1 MSQQKGIKD
10 LIDAYKTIRE
20 RTIKFLKKVPEE
32 KWAWRPHELLGSL
45 GMQVRHMSTSQQSYI
60 EGIKKGKIDFSKK
73 EFNKEI
79 ETNKD
84 KAIRRLQELDKELFD
99 LINSLKDFNKKIIFV
114 DGVSGTTEETLTNIV
129 NYMIEHE
136 FYHQGIFTCYGRLA
150 GMGKFLFM

>member
-1 MSQQKGIKD
+1 MTQKSIND
-10 LIDAYKTIRE
+10 LIENYKTIRD

-32 KWAWRPHELLGSL
+32 KWTWRPHELLGSF

-60 EGIKKGKIDFSKK
+60 EGIKKGKIDFSQKD
-73 EFNKEI
+73 FDKEI

-84 KAIRRLQELDKELFD
+84 KAIKRLKELDKELFN
-99 LINSLKDFNKKIIFV
+99 LINSIKNPNLKIIFV
-114 DGVSGTTEETLTNIV
+114 EGVSGISEETITNIL